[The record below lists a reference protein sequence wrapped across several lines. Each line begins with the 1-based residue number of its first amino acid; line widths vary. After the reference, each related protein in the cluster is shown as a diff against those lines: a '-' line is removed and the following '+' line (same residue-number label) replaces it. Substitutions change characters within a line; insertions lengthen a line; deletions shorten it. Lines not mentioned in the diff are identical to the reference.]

1 MKKRKVCI
9 VINSRANYG
18 RVKSLLK
25 EIKKAKNLELQLIV
39 GASATLYR
47 YGSVDQIIKRDG
59 FKITQEFS
67 SILEGENLLTM
78 TKSLGHTVNE
88 LSTIFDRIKPDVV
101 FVVADR
107 YENLAVAIVSSYMNI
122 FLAHIQGG
130 EVSGSIDEKVRHAIT
145 KLSDLHFP
153 ATKRARQFL
162 IKMGEA
168 SHSVHLTGC
177 PSIDLVSLLKNKKID
192 NQILNKKGSGCEI
205 SLSDEFIVVLQH
217 PVTTEYLLSKKH
229 ISETIKAIKDLIK
242 KTKIKVLWM
251 WPNIDAGS
259 DVFSKQIRILKEEKN
274 NSIRFVRNFNP
285 EDYLIVLKNCKM
297 IIGNSSSGIREG
309 SFLGIPS
316 INIGSRQRNRER
328 GPNVIDVNY
337 NSNNILRAIF
347 KQLNKKYKSSKIY
360 GDGSAGKKISNII
373 GKVDLKLKDKLN
385 YIKN

>member
-9 VINSRANYG
+9 VVNSRANYG

-25 EIKKAKNLELQLIV
+25 AIKKEKKLELQLIV

-59 FKITQEFS
+59 FHITQQFC

-88 LSTIFDRIKPDVV
+88 LSTIFDRIRPDVV

-153 ATKRARQFL
+153 STKRAKKFL

-168 SHSVHLTGC
+168 RKSVYLTGC
-177 PSIDLVSLLKNKKID
+177 PSIDLVSSIKNKKID
-192 NQILNKKGSGCEI
+192 NEILNKKGTGCEI
-205 SLSDEFIVVLQH
+205 SLKDEFIVVLQH
-217 PVTTEYLLSKKH
+217 PVTTEYTSSKKH
-229 ISETIKAIKDLIK
+229 ITETIKAIKNLTK
-242 KTKIKVLWM
+242 KTKIKILWL

-259 DVFSKQIRILKEEKN
+259 DVFSKQIRLLKEEKN

-316 INIGSRQRNRER
+316 VNIGSRQKNRER

-337 NSNNILRAIF
+337 NSNEILKGIYR
-347 KQLNKKYKSSKIY
+347 QLNKKYKSSKIY
-360 GDGSAGKKISNII
+360 GDGNAGAKIAKII
-373 GKVDLKLKDKLN
+373 CKVNLKLKDKLN
-385 YIKN
+385 YLKK

>member
-9 VINSRANYG
+9 VVNSRANYG

-25 EIKKAKNLELQLIV
+25 AIKKEKKLELQLIV

-59 FKITQEFS
+59 FHITQQFC

-88 LSTIFDRIKPDVV
+88 LSTIFDRIRPDVV

-153 ATKRARQFL
+153 STKRAKKFL

-168 SHSVHLTGC
+168 RKSVYLTGC
-177 PSIDLVSLLKNKKID
+177 PSIDLVSSIKNKKID
-192 NQILNKKGSGCEI
+192 NEILNKKGSGCEI
-205 SLSDEFIVVLQH
+205 SLKDEFIVVLQH
-217 PVTTEYLLSKKH
+217 PVTTEYTSSKKH
-229 ISETIKAIKDLIK
+229 ITETIKAIKNLTK
-242 KTKIKVLWM
+242 KTKIKILWL

-259 DVFSKQIRILKEEKN
+259 DVFSKQIRLLKEEKN

-316 INIGSRQRNRER
+316 INIGSRQKNRER

-337 NSNNILRAIF
+337 NSNEILKGIF
-347 KQLNKKYKSSKIY
+347 KQLNKKYKSSK
-360 GDGSAGKKISNII
+360 N
-373 GKVDLKLKDKLN
+373 LWRR
-385 YIKN
+385 

>member
-1 MKKRKVCI
+1 
-9 VINSRANYG
+9 
-18 RVKSLLK
+18 
-25 EIKKAKNLELQLIV
+25 
-39 GASATLYR
+39 
-47 YGSVDQIIKRDG
+47 
-59 FKITQEFS
+59 
-67 SILEGENLLTM
+67 
-78 TKSLGHTVNE
+78 
-88 LSTIFDRIKPDVV
+88 
-101 FVVADR
+101 
-107 YENLAVAIVSSYMNI
+107 
-122 FLAHIQGG
+122 
-130 EVSGSIDEKVRHAIT
+130 
-145 KLSDLHFP
+145 
-153 ATKRARQFL
+153 
-162 IKMGEA
+162 
-168 SHSVHLTGC
+168 
-177 PSIDLVSLLKNKKID
+177 
-192 NQILNKKGSGCEI
+192 
-205 SLSDEFIVVLQH
+205 
-217 PVTTEYLLSKKH
+217 
-229 ISETIKAIKDLIK
+229 
-242 KTKIKVLWM
+242 M

-360 GDGSAGKKISNII
+360 GDGSAGKRISNII

>member
-1 MKKRKVCI
+1 MKKRKICI

-25 EIKKAKNLELQLIV
+25 AIKSKKNLELQLIV
-39 GASATLYR
+39 GASANLYR
-47 YGSVDQIIKRDG
+47 YGSVDKIIKKDG
-59 FKITQEFS
+59 FRITQQFC
-67 SILEGENLLTM
+67 SILEGENLLAM

-88 LSTIFDRIKPDVV
+88 LSSVFERIKPDVV
-101 FVVADR
+101 FVIADR

-153 ATKRARQFL
+153 ATQRAKKFL

-168 SHSVHLTGC
+168 SRTVHLTGC
-177 PSIDLVSLLKNKKID
+177 PSIDLVASLKSKKID
-192 NQILNKKGSGCEI
+192 NKMLNQKGTGCEI

-229 ISETIKAIKDLIK
+229 ISETIKAVK
-242 KTKIKVLWM
+242 KLTKNSKIKVLWL

-259 DVFSKQIRILKEEKN
+259 DVFSKEIRLLKEEKN
-274 NSIRFVRNFNP
+274 SSIRFVRNFNP
-285 EDYLIVLKNCKM
+285 EDYLVVLKNCKM

-309 SFLGIPS
+309 SYLGTPS
-316 INIGSRQRNRER
+316 INIGSRQQNRER
-328 GPNVIDVNY
+328 GPNIIDVNY
-337 NSNNILRAIF
+337 NANDILKSIY
-347 KQLNKKYKSSKIY
+347 KQLNRRSYKSSSIY
-360 GDGSAGKKISNII
+360 GDGNAGKKIADII
-373 GKVDLKLKDKLN
+373 SIVDLQLKNKLN
-385 YIKN
+385 YL

>member
-25 EIKKAKNLELQLIV
+25 SINKSKNFKLQLVV

-47 YGSVDQIIKRDG
+47 YGSVDQIIKKDG
-59 FKITQEFS
+59 FKITQEFC
-67 SILEGENLLTM
+67 SILEGENLITM

-88 LSTIFDRIKPDVV
+88 LSTIFERIKPDVV
-101 FVVADR
+101 FVIADR

-168 SHSVHLTGC
+168 PGTVHLTGC
-177 PSIDLVSLLKNKKID
+177 PSIDLVSSLKNKKID
-192 NQILNKKGSGCEI
+192 IQMLNKKGSGCEI
-205 SLSDEFIVVLQH
+205 SLTDDFIVVIQH

-229 ISETIKAIKDLIK
+229 ISETIKAIKELTK
-242 KTKIKVLWM
+242 KTNIKILWL

-259 DVFSKQIRILKEEKN
+259 DIFSKEIRILKEEEN
-274 NSIRFVRNFNP
+274 ESIRFVRNFNP

-297 IIGNSSSGIREG
+297 IIGNSSSGIREA

-316 INIGSRQRNRER
+316 INIGSRQQNRER
-328 GPNVIDVNY
+328 GPNVMDVNY
-337 NSNNILRAIF
+337 DYKNILKAIF
-347 KQLNKKYKSSKIY
+347 KQLKKKYKSSKIY
-360 GDGSAGKKISNII
+360 GTGNAGQRISKII

-385 YIKN
+385 YIKK